1 MDRTRTRDPHD
12 RRRDSAA
19 VSTGFIAPL
28 AAGGAHGA
36 AHPGAPMAA
45 SSRRYSPG
53 AILKIAW
60 RRKWQIV
67 LPAILIAGAASWWIQ
82 RLPDRYRAH
91 ALLLSVP
98 QRVPEA
104 FVRPTVTVRN
114 SQALQ
119 SMTQQILSRTQLE
132 QVIREFD
139 LYKEERKV
147 DAMEDVV
154 DDMRARDLEI
164 HPVKGDSFRLGFT
177 AGNPDV
183 AQKVVE
189 RLVTLF
195 IVQSSVDRT
204 VLAEGTDQFLEA
216 QLADARRKLIDNE
229 QKLAQYRR
237 QHNGELPTQIDAN
250 LRGQNS
256 TEMQLQMLTESLN
269 RDRERQLVLERSIKD
284 ASLSNLIDAARPREA
299 AAPADPSTLSV
310 SEQLHRAEA
319 ALEVMRSTMTDRHP
333 DVVAMKQTIV
343 ELRERAE
350 MMSAR
355 QVALGEAT
363 SAEDRLRI
371 SRLEELQAELEAVE
385 RQVAQKTA
393 EAERLRS
400 VFMNYQRRIEG
411 TPAREAEL
419 ASLTRD
425 YDTLQNTYRAL
436 LAKKQESEIAANL
449 ERRQIGAQFKVLD
462 PARYPERPFTPKRAR
477 LYALSVIGGLGIGL
491 LLAIVLELFDRGL
504 RTQEEV
510 RAALGLPVLAV
521 IPVVSAR
528 PRSVV
533 RVLAVVSAAVAV
545 IGACVAAALASGILK

>member
-1 MDRTRTRDPHD
+1 MDRTRSGALGGASAP
-12 RRRDSAA
+12 AA
-19 VSTGFIAPL
+19 VPAAAP
-28 AAGGAHGA
+28 
-36 AHPGAPMAA
+36 
-45 SSRRYSPG
+45 SRRYTPA
-53 AILKIAW
+53 AIAKIAW
-60 RRKWQIV
+60 RRKWQIL
-67 LPAILIAGAASWWIQ
+67 LPAILVAGAGSWWIQ
-82 RLPDRYRAH
+82 RMPDRYRAH
-91 ALLLSVP
+91 ALLLAVP

-139 LYKEERKV
+139 LYQEERKV
-147 DAMEDVV
+147 DAMEEVV
-154 DDMRARDLEI
+154 DAMRARDLEI
-164 HPVKGDSFRLGFT
+164 HPVKGESFRLGFT
-177 AGNPDV
+177 AGDPDV

-204 VLAEGTDQFLEA
+204 ILAEGTDQFLEA

-229 QKLAQYRR
+229 AKLAHYRR
-237 QHNGELPTQIDAN
+237 QHNGELPTQLEAN
-250 LRGQNS
+250 VRGQNS
-256 TEMQLQMLTESLN
+256 AEMQLQMVTESLN

-284 ASLSNLIDAARPREA
+284 ASLSHLIDAATAARPRET
-299 AAPADPSTLSV
+299 AAPADPSTLSA

-319 ALEVMRSTMTDRHP
+319 ALKVMRSTMTDRHP

-350 MMSAR
+350 IMNAR
-355 QVALGEAT
+355 QVALGEPNT
-363 SAEDRLRI
+363 AEDKLRR

-393 EAERLRS
+393 EVERLRS
-400 VFMNYQRRIEG
+400 VFVNYQRRIEG
-411 TPAREAEL
+411 TPGREAEL

-425 YDTLQNTYRAL
+425 YDTLQNTYRGL

-462 PARYPERPFTPKRAR
+462 PARYPERPFTPKRER
-477 LYALSVIGGLGIGL
+477 LYALSVIGGLGIGV
-491 LLAIVLELFDRGL
+491 LLAIFLELFDRGL

-528 PRSVV
+528 RLSTG
-533 RVLAVVSAAVAV
+533 RVLVVVSATVAA
-545 IGACVAAALASGILK
+545 IGACVAAAFASGILK